1 MIEFIIKEF
10 GFVGIQNWFSKNREI
25 PIQYKDRV
33 SLVMVYDKLKNK
45 YTIYHMT
52 KDCSLDL
59 YNLNIE
65 ELLQD
70 IV

>member
-10 GFVGIQNWFSKNREI
+10 GFVGIQNWFSKNREVPLKYNNRI
-25 PIQYKDRV
+25 
-33 SLVMVYDKLKNK
+33 SLVMVYDKNKNK
-45 YTIYHMT
+45 YTIYHMNENC
-52 KDCSLDL
+52 KLDL
-59 YNLNIE
+59 CNLNIE